1 MTAPAKANLNGD
13 RRACAADRTRRCRDR
28 DWVFP
33 SASIL
38 AKCKTAPTMMLVLAM
53 LKVDC
58 KSTGGMRLGDGR
70 GNARGR
76 GRYGL
81 EEGDSRDAGS
91 ATVAGAGWGGWVS
104 AGSGDRRFSATGSL
118 Y

>member
-1 MTAPAKANLNGD
+1 MTAAAKANLNGD
-13 RRACAADRTRRCRDR
+13 RRACTADRTARRCGR
-28 DWVFP
+28 DWVFV

-38 AKCKTAPTMMLVLAM
+38 AKCKTAPAMVLVLAM

-58 KSTGGMRLGDGR
+58 KSTDGMRPGHGG

-81 EEGDSRDAGS
+81 EEGNS
-91 ATVAGAGWGGWVS
+91 AGA
-104 AGSGDRRFSATGSL
+104 
-118 Y
+118 

>member
-1 MTAPAKANLNGD
+1 MEDSRTGGAKANLDGD
-13 RRACAADRTRRCRDR
+13 RRACATDRTARRCGR

-38 AKCKTAPTMMLVLAM
+38 AKCKTAPALVLVLAM
-53 LKVDC
+53 HKVDC
-58 KSTGGMRLGDGR
+58 KSLSGMRLDDGR

-81 EEGDSRDAGS
+81 EEGDS
-91 ATVAGAGWGGWVS
+91 GGEGPAAVSS
-104 AGSGDRRFSATGSL
+104 AGLRRDSV
-118 Y
+118 